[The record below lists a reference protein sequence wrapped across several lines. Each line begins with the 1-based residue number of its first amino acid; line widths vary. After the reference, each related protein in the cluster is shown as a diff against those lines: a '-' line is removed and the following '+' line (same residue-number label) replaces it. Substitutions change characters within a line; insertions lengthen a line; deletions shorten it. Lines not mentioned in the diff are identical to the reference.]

1 MTWTVSI
8 LKTSWATSVSTSKLK
23 KGVLIDFPDFNNQRS
38 IHVEQVGV
46 LGTSIRPLGWGFHP
60 VQILISSFSPS
71 TYCCKILASITL
83 LWIRGPI
90 PPSIT
95 QRFSL
100 LLFSLLLSSS
110 ILVSGT
116 KCVSP
121 NELLSDR
128 ESPVYWYNT
137 SSYLDHSVTFGNNKN
152 QTKLHP
158 Y

>member
-1 MTWTVSI
+1 M
-8 LKTSWATSVSTSKLK
+8 
-23 KGVLIDFPDFNNQRS
+23 LIDFPDLNNQRS

-95 QRFSL
+95 QWFSL

-128 ESPVYWYNT
+128 GSPVYWYNT
-137 SSYLDHSVTFGNNKN
+137 SSYLDHSVTFSNNKN

-158 Y
+158 YYLLLSWLYSEIHKFSKWYS